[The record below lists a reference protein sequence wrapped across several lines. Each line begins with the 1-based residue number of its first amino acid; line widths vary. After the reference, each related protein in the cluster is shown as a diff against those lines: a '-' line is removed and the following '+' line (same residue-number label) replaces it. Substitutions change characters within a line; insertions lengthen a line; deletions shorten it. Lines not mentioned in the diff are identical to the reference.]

1 MMSIFVHN
9 DCFGYMVLDFLQ
21 QLKTSLKGVE
31 MSGESKWEGGW
42 GWGGCLGSF
51 KKDFILLPILNHVIK

>member
-31 MSGESKWEGGW
+31 MSGESKWEGG
-42 GWGGCLGSF
+42 GGGGMPGVFQERFYTPS
-51 KKDFILLPILNHVIK
+51 NT

>member
-21 QLKTSLKGVE
+21 QLKTSLIGVE
-31 MSGESKWEGGW
+31 MSGESKWEGGGGGGDVW
-42 GWGGCLGSF
+42 GLSRKILYSF
-51 KKDFILLPILNHVIK
+51 QYLIM